1 MEIRPCFVEINL
13 NVIEKNFKN
22 IKKYS
27 KKEVIAVVKAN
38 AYGHGA
44 VEISKVVLD
53 NGASILAV
61 ATVEEAME
69 LRSFFYN
76 TPILILGPVADYQ
89 KRYCI
94 ENSIA
99 IIASS
104 LEEVSFIDKLSKEV
118 NKKAI
123 VHLAIDTGMSR
134 VGYLAHS
141 KDISIVEDVCKM
153 LDHSNIHFEGIF
165 THFSCADD
173 ESKDFTYKQY
183 DRFRFLVKNLKSIGF
198 DFKYV
203 HCENSAAI
211 VFLEDDICNCVRAGI
226 SLYGYYPSD
235 YIERNLNVSPALS
248 WKCRISHIK
257 ELKKDTAI
265 GYGAT
270 YTTSSDSVIATIPVG
285 YADGFRRSLSN
296 VYRVIINGKT
306 APIVGNVCMDQT
318 MIDVSGIDCK
328 LGDIVTLM
336 SKENSAEDMA
346 YIDNTI
352 SYEIL
357 CGISSRVPRIYVTDG
372 LKTNN

>member
-44 VEISKVVLD
+44 VEVSKVVLD

-69 LRSFFYN
+69 LRGFFDN

-89 KRYCI
+89 KRCCI

-104 LEEVSFIDKLSKEV
+104 LEEVSFIDNLSKEV

-141 KDISIVEDVCKM
+141 KDNSIIEDVCKM
-153 LDHSNIHFEGIF
+153 LDHGNINFEGIF

-183 DRFRFLVKNLKSIGF
+183 DRFRFLVKGLKSIGY

-211 VFLEDDICNCVRAGI
+211 VFLEDDICNSVRAGI

-235 YIERNLNVSPALS
+235 YIERNLNITPALS

-270 YTTSSDSVIATIPVG
+270 YTTSSDSIIATIPVG

-328 LGDIVTLM
+328 IGDTVTLM
-336 SKENSAEDMA
+336 SKENSAEDIA

-357 CGISSRVPRIYVTDG
+357 CGISSRVPRVYVTD
-372 LKTNN
+372 